1 MEDLDKTLDIM
12 ERDKCTS
19 LLAENAVRLKKNNIK
34 FTKSNLKHSQ
44 EHLDAQYISYERLI
58 RTLIRGLVTIERKVR
73 LKYLVPLE
81 SSRANKLMA
90 NWNTEVELILED
102 FKKKYRDV
110 HSQRRSVQEFDE
122 KISQTLE
129 AAKISV
135 DTEVANL
142 KDKLG
147 DDIGGSERLQPSEL
161 SKMYDVDES
170 VLIDLQVID
179 TLQNMHTLCKKLKDS
194 GCDEVALASLNEII
208 QMYVKE
214 VKAVESTVWSGRSV
228 DQRKETKMR
237 AAKLNLNLKE
247 IILCLYDLV
256 RQALLE
262 KERRNEEVILKIRH
276 NLDKIFK
283 SHADSESYQN
293 KLEPFWGVLT

>member
-12 ERDKCTS
+12 ERDKCTF

-58 RTLIRGLVTIERKVR
+58 RTLIRGFVTIERKVR

-110 HSQRRSVQEFDE
+110 HSQRRSVEEFDE

-147 DDIGGSERLQPSEL
+147 NDIGGSERLQPSEL
-161 SKMYDVDES
+161 SKMYEVDES

-179 TLQNMHTLCKKLKDS
+179 PLQNLHILCKKLKDS
-194 GCDEVALASLNEII
+194 GCDGVALASLNEII

-214 VKAVESTVWSGRSV
+214 IKAVESTVWSGRSV
-228 DQRKETKMR
+228 DQRKEIKMR

-256 RQALLE
+256 KQALLE
-262 KERRNEEVILKIRH
+262 KERRNEEVILKIRN

-283 SHADSESYQN
+283 SQTDFESYQN
-293 KLEPFWGVLT
+293 KLKPFWGILT

>member
-1 MEDLDKTLDIM
+1 M

-58 RTLIRGLVTIERKVR
+58 RTLIRQFVTIEKKIR
-73 LKYLVPLE
+73 LKYLAPMD
-81 SSRANKLMA
+81 STRATKLMA
-90 NWNTEVELILED
+90 GWNAEIKGVVDD
-102 FKKKYRDV
+102 FKKKYGDV
-110 HSQRRSVQEFDE
+110 HHQRGTGEDFDK
-122 KISQTLE
+122 KISQTLS

-142 KDKLG
+142 KLKLESE
-147 DDIGGSERLQPSEL
+147 IGSSQKIQPAEL
-161 SKMYDVDES
+161 SRMYNVDES

-179 TLQNMHTLCKKLKDS
+179 VLQDLHILWSQLTDLGFD
-194 GCDEVALASLNEII
+194 GGAFISLNEII

-214 VKAVESTVWSGRSV
+214 IKIVESTVWSGRSA
-228 DQRKETKMR
+228 DQRKSIKMR

-247 IILCLYDLV
+247 IILCLYDLA

-262 KERRNEEVILKIRH
+262 KEKRNKEVILKIRNKLD
-276 NLDKIFK
+276 NLFK
-283 SHADSESYQN
+283 SETEAEPFQN
-293 KLEPFWGVLT
+293 RLEPFLGVLI